1 MQHPIA
7 YLINDFQDEKNLPKI
22 LLYDSGLPPYL
33 NVALRHL
40 TYRNSPLFCHS
51 KTWNTIIIFNRL

>member
-1 MQHPIA
+1 MQHPIV

-22 LLYDSGLPPYL
+22 LLYDSRLPPYL
-33 NVALRHL
+33 VLRHL

-51 KTWNTIIIFNRL
+51 KT